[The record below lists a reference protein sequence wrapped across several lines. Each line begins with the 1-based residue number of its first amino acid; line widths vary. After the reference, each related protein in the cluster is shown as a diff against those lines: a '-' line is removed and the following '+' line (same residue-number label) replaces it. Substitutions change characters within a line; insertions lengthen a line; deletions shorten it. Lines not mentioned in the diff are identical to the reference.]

1 MSHENSSSSGKRS
14 VHSSPL
20 HSEIDPGNRGTA
32 SQAESQAV
40 EKRPKPKGGQFRL
53 RGQFWSLRATRVT
66 LQKSDRVSGVDT
78 SRLQQK
84 PAASG
89 EELVAM
95 QLNERHGSSSPGTFL
110 LLDLRRR
117 PYGGDRLLNSIARK
131 LDTNNIAPVVILV
144 TSLEQFYRW
153 GSIDRKH
160 CWQYHGHPSSV
171 DLTTALQSLLLL
183 WTELAKFPKEKP
195 ALEKAVFVD
204 YYCSHR
210 N

>member
-14 VHSSPL
+14 YLPPICTRRSIPEIATLVRKEVSARGKT
-20 HSEIDPGNRGTA
+20 SEAEGRTVP
-32 SQAESQAV
+32 SQRSILVVEGYQGHVAEI
-40 EKRPKPKGGQFRL
+40 GQ
-53 RGQFWSLRATRVT
+53 VP
-66 LQKSDRVSGVDT
+66 GVDT

-84 PAASG
+84 PVVNG

-95 QLNERHGSSSPGTFL
+95 QLNERHGSSSPCTFL

-117 PYGGDRLLNSIARK
+117 LYGGDRPLNSIARQ
-131 LDTNNIAPVVILV
+131 LDTNNTAPVVILV

-153 GSIDRKH
+153 ESIDRKH

-171 DLTTALQSLLLL
+171 DLTKALQCLLLL
-183 WTELAKFPKEKP
+183 WTELARFPKEKP

>member
-1 MSHENSSSSGKRS
+1 MSHENSSSSGKRRYTP
-14 VHSSPL
+14 PL
-20 HSEIDPGNRGTA
+20 CIRRTIPEMA
-32 SQAESQAV
+32 AL
-40 EKRPKPKGGQFRL
+40 L
-53 RGQFWSLRATRVT
+53 R
-66 LQKSDRVSGVDT
+66 KRVSGCGKTSKAEGPAVLSQGPIFVVDGYQGHIAEIGQMLGVDT
-78 SRLQQK
+78 PRLQQK

-89 EELVAM
+89 EELVLM
-95 QLNERHGSSSPGTFL
+95 RLNEGQRASSQGTFL

-117 PYGGDRLLNSIARK
+117 PYGGDRLLDSITRK
-131 LDTNNIAPVVILV
+131 LDANYVTPVVMLV

-153 GSIDRKH
+153 GSIDREH
-160 CWQYHGHPSSV
+160 CWQYHGHPSSA

-195 ALEKAVFVD
+195 ALENAVFVD

>member
-14 VHSSPL
+14 YHPPICTRRSIPEIAALLRKQVSGCGKT
-20 HSEIDPGNRGTA
+20 SEAEARTIP
-32 SQAESQAV
+32 SQGSILVVEGYQGHVAEI
-40 EKRPKPKGGQFRL
+40 GQ
-53 RGQFWSLRATRVT
+53 
-66 LQKSDRVSGVDT
+66 VSGVDT
-78 SRLQQK
+78 CRLQQK
-84 PAASG
+84 PAANG
-89 EELVAM
+89 EEFVAM
-95 QLNERHGSSSPGTFL
+95 QLNERHGSSSQGTFL

-117 PYGGDRLLNSIARK
+117 PYGGDRLLNSIARQ
-131 LDTNNIAPVVILV
+131 LDKNNTAPVVILV

-153 GSIDRKH
+153 ESIDRKH

>member
-14 VHSSPL
+14 YRPPICTRRSIPEIAALLCKEVSGRGRT
-20 HSEIDPGNRGTA
+20 SETEGRTVP
-32 SQAESQAV
+32 SQRSILVVEGYQGHVAEI
-40 EKRPKPKGGQFRL
+40 GQ
-53 RGQFWSLRATRVT
+53 VP
-66 LQKSDRVSGVDT
+66 GVDT

-84 PAASG
+84 PVVNG

-95 QLNERHGSSSPGTFL
+95 QLNERHGSSSPCTFL

-117 PYGGDRLLNSIARK
+117 LYGGDRPLNSIARQ
-131 LDTNNIAPVVILV
+131 LDTNNTAPVVILV
-144 TSLEQFYRW
+144 NSLEQFYRW
-153 GSIDRKH
+153 ESIDRKH
-160 CWQYHGHPSSV
+160 CWQYDGHPSSV
-171 DLTTALQSLLLL
+171 DLTKALQCLLLL
-183 WTELAKFPKEKP
+183 WTELARFPKEKP